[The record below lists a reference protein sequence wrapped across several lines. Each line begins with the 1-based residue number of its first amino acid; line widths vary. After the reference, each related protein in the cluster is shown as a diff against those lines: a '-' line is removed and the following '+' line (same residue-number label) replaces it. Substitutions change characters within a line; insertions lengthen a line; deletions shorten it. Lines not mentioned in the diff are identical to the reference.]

1 MTFGTESENRNG
13 RDGVDH
19 FDTSDG
25 WLRSSGQI
33 GTRRTVTVTHVVNE
47 DPQEQQQLADAD
59 LIGMAAEGDPRALE
73 ILYDRYSRV
82 VFSFALRIVNDQL
95 IAEELLQEVFF
106 RAWQQGGSFRA
117 SKGTFLTWLLSI
129 THNMAID
136 EIRKRKRRPQ
146 RSDSD
151 DPDVVLAGMPDL
163 GPSVEDEVWLRTLRE
178 RIARALDSLPTSQ
191 RETIELAYFRGM
203 THREI
208 AEALGEPLGTIK
220 TRMRLGMQKL
230 RDQLDGSEVGLA

>member
-1 MTFGTESENRNG
+1 MTVPSVANQDAR
-13 RDGVDH
+13 
-19 FDTSDG
+19 
-25 WLRSSGQI
+25 
-33 GTRRTVTVTHVVNE
+33 
-47 DPQEQQQLADAD
+47 EQQQLGDVD
-59 LIGMAAEGDPRALE
+59 LIGQAAQGDAHALE
-73 ILYDRYSRV
+73 VLYDRYSRV

-136 EIRKRKRRPQ
+136 EVRKRKRRPQ

-151 DPDVVLAGMPDL
+151 DPDVVLEGMADL
-163 GPSVEDEVWLRTLRE
+163 GPSVEDEVWSRTLRE
-178 RIARALDSLPTSQ
+178 RIARALDTLPDAQ
-191 RETIELAYFRGM
+191 REAIELAYFRGM

-208 AEALGEPLGTIK
+208 AERLDEPLGTIK

-230 RDQLDGSEVGLA
+230 RDQLDGSEVGLT

>member
-1 MTFGTESENRNG
+1 MTN
-13 RDGVDH
+13 VA
-19 FDTSDG
+19 
-25 WLRSSGQI
+25 SG
-33 GTRRTVTVTHVVNE
+33 
-47 DPQEQQQLADAD
+47 DPDATQQLSDAD
-59 LIGMAAEGDPRALE
+59 LIGQASQGDARALE
-73 ILYDRYSRV
+73 VLYERYSRV
-82 VFSFALRIVNDQL
+82 VFSFALRIVNDAL

-136 EIRKRKRRPQ
+136 EVRKRKRRPQ

-151 DPDVVLAGMPDL
+151 DPDLVLAAVPDT
-163 GPSVEDEVWLRTLRE
+163 GPSVEDEVWSRTLRE
-178 RIARALDSLPTSQ
+178 RIGRALDTLPAAQ
-191 RETIELAYFRGM
+191 REAIELAYFKGM

-208 AEALGEPLGTIK
+208 AETLGEPLGTIK

-230 RDQLDGSEVGLA
+230 RDHLDSNEVGLL